1 MTRPEALRGLYAIT
15 PDTADTGHLIV
26 LVRQALQGGVR
37 LVQYRNKAADP
48 ALRRLQ
54 AQALLALCRDLGV
67 VLIINDDLDLALEI
81 DADGVHLGREDGA
94 IAAARSRLGDG
105 RVLGVSCYDQLQRA
119 REAAGQGADYVAFGS
134 VFASPSKPG
143 AIRSPLALLTAAK
156 RELGLPVAAI
166 GGITVDKASAVIAA
180 GADLLAVISDLF
192 DGLDVTDRARAYRRL
207 FSETVDSR

>member
-26 LVRQALQGGVR
+26 LVRQALRGGVR

-67 VLIINDDLDLALEI
+67 VLIINDDLDLALEV
-81 DADGVHLGREDGA
+81 DADGVHLGRDDGA

-105 RVLGVSCYDQLQRA
+105 RMLGVSCYDQLQRA
-119 REAAGQGADYVAFGS
+119 REAAGEGADYVAFGS

-143 AIRSPLALLTAAK
+143 AVRSPLALLTEAK

-166 GGITVDKASAVIAA
+166 GGITVDRAPAVIAA

-192 DGLDVTDRARAYRRL
+192 DAPDVADRARAYGRL